1 MKILDLKDSH
11 RYNLQFDV
19 DGQFVKRTDNNLPV
33 AKCKNLF
40 KAKFNFIGDEWTG
53 TKTALFAQGECSK
66 SAVLDDKDECVI
78 PWEFFD
84 TDENMT
90 IGKVSVSCG
99 DLVTTNC
106 ATVKITKS
114 GYQESDASVP
124 PSPDVYQQLVELAED
139 TKEIAQSVRED
150 ADAGEFDG
158 EEGYSPKVSLTE
170 ELDGVTVTVQNKDGQ
185 QSAKVK
191 NGKDGKNYEHS
202 EEFTRLAEQVR
213 QDKESVEQTKTAV
226 DKTAQDFTLTA
237 QQALADVNN
246 AGQTQSERVQ
256 QVGQDAIA
264 DVNTAKTQAVETV
277 NATKTDA
284 VKAVQTEGTKQTEAV
299 QVKGQEVINSIP
311 SDFTT
316 QMATKLD
323 KQQGTENAG
332 KSLIIGEDGTVIVGE
347 PAVQIE
353 VDKTLTQEGQAA
365 DAKATGD
372 KILQYAIKNTAS
384 GEGILRITDSAE
396 EKPLDFAMQ
405 GKTEQASTEGKNLFD
420 ANGIDATRH
429 ILGDL
434 SGFSDIDVGSYN
446 LSNLIPVK
454 EGENIV
460 KSGTTGSSV
469 VGFLGEDKSFLKG
482 VSITDG
488 KPVAVPAGA
497 FYFCCNIA
505 VANLKNKI
513 QIEKGNTATP
523 YEPYTGAKPSPS
535 PAYPQEIVS
544 AGKYDETSVKYL
556 FDVNVIGK
564 NLIDIDALKNE
575 NGYMS
580 GAYEKSRDIDHFNI
594 VKGKRYLLITKGKPL
609 VAGDYSSVYF
619 GDETLKYGVNHYDVL
634 GTATGYTS
642 FTSDL
647 KQNRAILTAKKT
659 ATITKMILHGKAN
672 TRKDDYDVEEFG
684 LFEILEDNTNIEYE
698 PYKEPQTVRLQ
709 LEKPLTKWDRL
720 EKREGVWGIA
730 RQSVR
735 EELTQYN
742 FDTYILPSGSYP
754 TGVYCYATKKS
765 NAVLENQ
772 SSFCTHFK
780 NSNYA
785 YSITNAKVGIYS
797 DHGKVQYK
805 YFVSDKPTVDE
816 FKTWLVQQK
825 EAGTPVELVYKTA
838 EETWEPLPE
847 EAQLALN
854 ALHTNYPTTIVANS
868 EDAEME
874 LTYVADTKNY
884 TDRKIE
890 EAVTAQ
896 VQNLANLLSL
906 MPLSTQAA
914 MIEADT
920 NNILDMEVQK

>member
-1 MKILDLKDSH
+1 MVIANFKNDSH
-11 RYNLQFDV
+11 PIVYGASQWNYGEVLRIQGL
-19 DGQFVKRTDNNLPV
+19 NLP
-33 AKCKNLF
+33 
-40 KAKFNFIGDEWTG
+40 KAIEIHFSLE
-53 TKTALFAQGECSK
+53 KTAGQA
-66 SAVLDDKDECVI
+66 I
-78 PWEFFD
+78 PR
-84 TDENMT
+84 
-90 IGKVSVSCG
+90 IG
-99 DLVTTNC
+99 TT
-106 ATVKITKS
+106 K
-114 GYQESDASVP
+114 
-124 PSPDVYQQLVELAED
+124 
-139 TKEIAQSVRED
+139 
-150 ADAGEFDG
+150 
-158 EEGYSPKVSLTE
+158 
-170 ELDGVTVTVQNKDGQ
+170 DGVTDVVIPDSLLENEGELQDYFVYVWIYLTDATSGRTEH
-185 QSAKVK
+185 SLSIKVK
-191 NGKDGKNYEHS
+191 ARSKPEIPGGDDNADPFREAIEEVNNAADRAETAEKQAGEYAEQTKADAIKTGEDRTAIAEMVESVSGIGEQVQAVKEYKEQAQTAATNALLSEQKSEQAKEAALQAQARAESAEGKAEQHALEVAGDKAEV
-202 EEFTRLAEQVR
+202 ERLATQVR
-213 QDKESVEQTKTAV
+213 QDKSSAEQTVQEFGSTV
-226 DKTAQDFTLTA
+226 
-237 QQALADVNN
+237 QQAE
-246 AGQTQSERVQ
+246 QS
-256 QVGQDAIA
+256 I
-264 DVNTAKTQAVETV
+264 NTAKTKAVEAV
-277 NATKTDA
+277 NASKSDA
-284 VKAVQTEGTKQTEAV
+284 VKAIQTEGTKQTEAV

-353 VDKTLTQEGQAA
+353 VDKTLAQEGQAA

-384 GEGILRITDSAE
+384 GEGIVKITDSAE
-396 EKPLDFAMQ
+396 EKLLDFGMQ

-544 AGKYDETSVKYL
+544 AAENGKIEVQ
-556 FDVNVIGK
+556 VNGK
-564 NLIDIDALKNE
+564 NLLEGLEFGSIDNQGNIIQ
-575 NGYMS
+575 S
-580 GAYEKSRDIDHFNI
+580 TTAYININKFIEVKEGKHVINSRDEKRFLCAIFLYDKDKQFIRLDQSGDCVVRKGEKYINI
-594 VKGKRYLLITKGKPL
+594 TSAKSL
-609 VAGDYSSVYF
+609 VD
-619 GDETLKYGVNHYDVL
+619 GVDKTQIELTDRSINP
-634 GTATGYTS
+634 TA
-642 FTSDL
+642 
-647 KQNRAILTAKKT
+647 
-659 ATITKMILHGKAN
+659 
-672 TRKDDYDVEEFG
+672 
-684 LFEILEDNTNIEYE
+684 YE
-698 PYKEPQTVRLQ
+698 PYKGLQ
-709 LEKPLTKWDRL
+709 KVQFQLDRPLTKWDRL

-816 FKTWLVQQK
+816 FKAWLVQQK

-847 EAQLALN
+847 EMQSVLN
-854 ALHTNYPTTIVANS
+854 ALHTNYPTTIISNS
-868 EDAEME
+868 EDTEMQ